1 MDLAQVRWPTSP
13 RLSLKGVLA
22 ADPAHWQNWAEG
34 LIAGEKL
41 NPLEWSEKR
50 RHVSSVYVINKNKTM
65 HEGWWGLPDVFFS
78 KKEKNDHV
86 SNNSSIEPTFWGLI
100 YVKAPENVSSEY
112 SARAWQVLGYYTTD
126 SCVHFCHCSFHW
138 CNAGED
144 TISKA
149 DFIYFCAPNMIINI
163 YIGIWLQL
171 LTPTQFS
178 LG

>member
-1 MDLAQVRWPTSP
+1 MISDHLKFTVYDVDLAQVRWPTSP

-78 KKEKNDHV
+78 KKKKNDHV

-100 YVKAPENVSSEY
+100 YIKAPEI
-112 SARAWQVLGYYTTD
+112 
-126 SCVHFCHCSFHW
+126 FCQSLTSFRLLHNRFLCSFL
-138 CNAGED
+138 
-144 TISKA
+144 S
-149 DFIYFCAPNMIINI
+149 
-163 YIGIWLQL
+163 L
-171 LTPTQFS
+171 LFS
-178 LG
+178 LV